1 LLPKI
6 LDRAIFRETTAPAL
20 IALVVF
26 SFLFLINLLF
36 QLANLV
42 LQDGLQLGAALL
54 LFVYS
59 LPTLLAYTLPVGV
72 LAGTIIAFG
81 RLSAD
86 SEVIALRA
94 AGLPVRSLLRA
105 PVAMGVLV
113 GALLLSLNLWVI
125 PEARSGQQRLLEQA
139 TRLGNLVKMVKPRV
153 FYDRIPGVLLYV
165 DAEDAPGDRYL
176 RVLIFQHPGPG
187 KDMLT
192 SAQWARLVESP
203 EAGSLQ
209 FLLGP
214 GQTAIFDRAHPERV
228 QVSDFAEQALTVIPA
243 QSGSETRA
251 KDLQT
256 LTLMELRGRIAS
268 PPSQGVSSALR
279 SAWRYELHRRFSSAL
294 AALLFAL
301 LAVPLGMGNTR
312 GGKGAAFSLSLGAV
326 LFYWV
331 IFSTLEDLAIKGR
344 FSPALAAWLPCL
356 ALLGAGLFFLS
367 RRGDRPAEPIAWS
380 LPAWLP
386 LLRKGRAEETAAHL
400 REASQPSHAEG
411 WLSVV
416 DRYLLSHVAR
426 YFFLIVAAV
435 LLLDAVIEMRG
446 FTEYLTGPVQWN
458 HFAHYLGGELVT
470 LALLVLPLTLLMTVL
485 VVLGVLE
492 KGNELTALKAGGISL
507 YRISFTF
514 LALGVA
520 AGGVSWMLSE
530 GVVPAARQSAQ
541 VHKQALKHYVST
553 NMNVTYDVWLFTP
566 DRGTLFHYDHYE
578 ASNQTF
584 EGFSQYTLGAGGDTI
599 ASRFFAQRARFD
611 GPRSLSF
618 TGGWRW
624 SPAQAPRFRS
634 EPSGKVEMPAGRE
647 YFVLPPFLEG
657 ASLSSGELSRIIRDL
672 ESKGRPTSRQ
682 RMDYQRKF
690 AEVATPLA
698 LLLTGLPFAFRV
710 GKRGSLYGVAIAVGL
725 SIAFYVVQAVFAAIG
740 EMEWLDPTLAA
751 WAPAV
756 LFSLAGGYGLLSQ
769 RS

>member
-1 LLPKI
+1 LFSKI
-6 LDRAIFRETTAPAL
+6 LDRSIARETSSPAL

-59 LPTLLAYTLPVGV
+59 LPTLLAYTLPVAV

-86 SEVIALRA
+86 SEIIALRA
-94 AGLPVRSLLRA
+94 AGLPVRHLLRA
-105 PVAMGVLV
+105 PLAIGVLV
-113 GALLLSLNLWVI
+113 GTLLLSLNLWVI
-125 PEARSGQQRLLEQA
+125 PAARTGQQRLMEQA

-176 RVLIFQHPGPG
+176 RVLIFQHSGPG

-203 EAGSLQ
+203 DAGSLQ

-214 GQTAIFDRAHPERV
+214 GETALFDQAHPEKV
-228 QVSDFAEQALTVIPA
+228 QLSDFTEQALTVIPA
-243 QSGSETRA
+243 KSSAEGRA
-251 KDLQT
+251 KDLQS
-256 LTLMELRGRIAS
+256 LTLSELLGRIAS
-268 PPSQGVSSALR
+268 PASESVSPTRR
-279 SAWRYELHRRFSSAL
+279 SAWRYELHRRFASAL
-294 AALLFAL
+294 AVLLFAL

-312 GGKGAAFSLSLGAV
+312 GGKGAAFSLSLGGV

-331 IFSTLEDLAIKGR
+331 VYSTLEDLAIKGR
-344 FSPALAAWLPCL
+344 FSPVAAAWIPCA
-356 ALLGAGLFFLS
+356 ALLGVGLFFLR
-367 RRGDRPAEPIAWS
+367 RRGDKPAEPFRRS

-386 LLRKGRAEETAAHL
+386 FRKSRASASFGQ
-400 REASQPSHAEG
+400 ASQPSHAEG

-426 YFFLIVAAV
+426 YFFLIAAAV
-435 LLLDAVIEMRG
+435 LLLDVIIEMRG
-446 FTEYLTGPVQWN
+446 FSEYLTGPAQWG
-458 HFAHYLGGELVT
+458 HFARYLGGQLIT
-470 LALLVLPLTLLMTVL
+470 LGLLILPLTLLMTVL

-492 KGNELTALKAGGISL
+492 KGNELTALKAGGVSL

-514 LALGVA
+514 LTLGVVAGA
-520 AGGVSWMLSE
+520 ASWVLSE
-530 GVVPAARQSAQ
+530 GVVPTARRTAQ
-541 VHKQALKHYVST
+541 IHKQALKHYVST
-553 NMNVTYDVWLFTP
+553 DMNVTYDVWLFTP
-566 DRGTLFHYDHYE
+566 DRGTLFHYDHYDA
-578 ASNQTF
+578 ASQTF
-584 EGFSQYTLGAGGDTI
+584 EGFSQYTLGAGGDSI

-624 SPAQAPRFRS
+624 SPSASPRFRT
-634 EPSGKVEMPAGRE
+634 EAAGRVEMPAGRE

-657 ASLSSGELSRIIRDL
+657 AALSSGELSRIIRDL
-672 ESKGRPTSRQ
+672 EAKGRPTSRQ

-690 AEVATPLA
+690 AEAATPLA

-725 SIAFYVVQAVFAAIG
+725 SIAFYVVQALFAAIG

-756 LFSLAGGYGLLSQ
+756 LFSLTGGYGVLSQ

>member
-1 LLPKI
+1 MLPKI
-6 LDRAIFRETTAPAL
+6 LDRSIVRETLPPAF

-26 SFLFLINLLF
+26 SFLFLINMLF

-54 LFVYS
+54 LFLYS
-59 LPTLLAYTLPVGV
+59 LPTLLSYTFPVAV
-72 LAGTIIAFG
+72 LTGTIIAFG

-86 SEVIALRA
+86 SEIVALRA
-94 AGLPVRSLLRA
+94 AGLPVRAMLRA
-105 PVAMGVLV
+105 PLAL
-113 GALLLSLNLWVI
+113 GALGAAFLLALNLWVI
-125 PEARSGQQRLLEQA
+125 PVARSEQQRLTDQA
-139 TRLGNLVKMVKPRV
+139 TRLTNLVKMVKPRV
-153 FYDRIPGVLLYV
+153 FYDRIPGVLLYA
-165 DAEDAPGDRYL
+165 DAADAAGDRYL

-192 SAQWARLVESP
+192 AARWARLVESP
-203 EAGSLQ
+203 DSGSLQ

-214 GQTAIFDRAHPERV
+214 GQNALFDRAHPEKV
-228 QVSDFAEQALTVIPA
+228 QFSTFAEQTLAVVPA
-243 QSGSETRA
+243 SSASDSRS

-256 LTLMELRGRIAS
+256 LTLSELQGRLAA
-268 PPSQGVSSALR
+268 PPSDAVSPVQR

-294 AALLFAL
+294 AVLLFAL

-331 IFSTLEDLAIKGR
+331 VYSTLEDLAIKGR
-344 FSPALAAWLPCL
+344 FSPPLAAWLPCA
-356 ALLGAGLFFLS
+356 ALLGAGLLFLHL
-367 RRGDRPAEPIAWS
+367 RGDRPAEPFVWS

-386 LLRKGRAEETAAHL
+386 LRKGRGEEKEAGAL
-400 REASQPSHAEG
+400 RRASQPSHSEG

-416 DRYLLSHVAR
+416 DRYLLSHVVR
-426 YFFLIVAAV
+426 YFFVLAGAV
-435 LLLDAVIEMRG
+435 LLLDVVIELRG
-446 FTEYLTGPVQWN
+446 FSEYLRGPAQWD
-458 HFAHYLGGELVT
+458 HFARYLGGQLVT
-470 LALLVLPLTLLMTVL
+470 LSLLVLPLVLLMTVL

-492 KGNELTALKAGGISL
+492 KGNELTALKAGGVSL

-514 LALGVA
+514 LALAVVA
-520 AGGVSWMLSE
+520 GAASWVLSE
-530 GVVPAARQSAQ
+530 GVVPPARRTAQ
-541 VHKQALKHYVST
+541 RHKQALKHFVST
-553 NMNVTYDVWLFTP
+553 DMNVTYDVWLFAP
-566 DRGTLFHYDHYE
+566 DRGTLYHYDHYDPPGE
-578 ASNQTF
+578 AF
-584 EGFSQYTLGAGGDTI
+584 EGFSRYTLGPEGDTI
-599 ASRFFAQRARFD
+599 TSRFFAERARFD
-611 GPRSLSF
+611 GPRSLAF
-618 TGGWRW
+618 AGGWRW
-624 SPAQAPRFRS
+624 EPAGSPRFRA
-634 EPSGKVEMPAGRE
+634 EPAGHMEMPAGKE

-657 ASLSSGELSRIIRDL
+657 ASLSSGELSRLIRDL
-672 ESKGRPTSRQ
+672 EAKGRPTSRQ

-690 AEVATPLA
+690 AEAATPLA

-725 SIAFYVVQAVFAAIG
+725 AIAFYVFQAVFAAIG

-756 LFSLAGGYGLLSQ
+756 LFSLAGGYGVLSQ